1 MGLAQF
7 NSIISMNVANFL
19 MLAEQHSNVKNH
31 SCLLFIN
38 VIMRYYTV
46 FSFSAGLL
54 VCLTRTSNRV
64 LLISLF
70 SAMTMD
76 CTWLE
81 MLFFSVVSDCN
92 SQCNVWLQ

>member
-31 SCLLFIN
+31 SWLLFIN
-38 VIMRYYTV
+38 VMRYYTV

-70 SAMTMD
+70 SARTMD
-76 CTWLE
+76 CILLE
-81 MLFFSVVSDCN
+81 MLFSFVVSDCD
-92 SQCNVWLQ
+92 SQCDVWLQ